1 MKVAVV
7 TAGMRS
13 GERGGAEA
21 FYAGLLGGL
30 RSIGVDADQVD
41 VPIDE
46 STFDTVLASYGRCYD
61 LDLRQYDVVISTKA
75 PTYMLRHPRHI
86 SYLVHT
92 LRVFY
97 DRFASEFGDGTANLR
112 RQRALIHALDKSAL
126 HPRRVRRHFTI
137 GHTNYRRLIDAD
149 SFWSDIHYEVLHP
162 PATVTGF
169 KPPKPGQYFFLPG
182 RLHRWKRADLVI
194 RAMQRLERDI
204 PLKIAG
210 TGEDEQPLRR
220 LAGGD
225 RRIQFLGRVSD
236 EQLVDLFASA
246 VAVPFVPVQEDYGL
260 VMVEAFNSRKPVV
273 TCFDSGEPLHF
284 VTHGVNGLVV
294 EPTADALADAL
305 EFFIDRPERAAE
317 MGDNGFRTVSHI
329 RWESIAST
337 LVHSV
342 NGATTSVPA
351 TTRTCSLVSSSVDET
366 PAAALSATSPRLGPA
381 TAGPSR
387 LNVVVLDMQP
397 IHPACGGGRLRLL
410 GLYHALGA
418 HLPTTYLGTYD
429 WPGPG
434 YRDHQLTATLRE
446 IDVPLSHRHFQMAD
460 DWRHL
465 AGGKTVIDVS
475 FPLLAHHSPEFVKAA
490 RDSVRDADIVV
501 FSHPWVYP
509 LIGDALG
516 RRDPVVIYDAHNVE
530 SVLRYR
536 LLADSEI
543 GLRIVRNGTAAERDL
558 CRRADLVLTCS
569 HDDRDLFH
577 RLYEIPFGKCLVMP
591 NGTFVGEPP
600 RESARRDKKRLLGL
614 DDKPLAIF
622 LGSLYPPNEEAA
634 DFICTE
640 LAPAL
645 PDVRFAICGGV
656 GTAVDRA
663 SLARRGIA
671 NVHVTGV
678 VDDTVRRDYLG
689 AADVAVNPMFSGSGT
704 NIKMFDFMAAGL
716 PVISTPTGARG
727 ITQFESALHICA
739 AREFAGA
746 LRTVLV
752 DDAYARRLGTT
763 ARRLACESYSW
774 ERLSPRLGR
783 LLTRH
788 RTARRPRPAFSVVVP
803 TYERHAHLPTLLAC
817 LARQTCSDFEVILI
831 DQSAARWDVSD
842 EYSSLDILYEHTD
855 LRGTSRARNLGA
867 WLARG
872 DVLAFTDD
880 DCQPEPDWLKNA
892 TRYFK
897 EARVVGVE
905 GLIVSDRVND
915 PDYRAVTNVGFEGIG
930 FMTANLLLR
939 RDVFNAIDGFDEQ
952 FDVPF
957 REDTDL
963 GWRACA
969 LGEIPFGHDVR
980 VFHPP
985 HARSIG
991 REAHSAR
998 VRFFEKDALLLKK
1011 HPDRYKSLFL
1021 KEGHYRHT
1029 AGFREHFIRG
1039 SVKYGVPIDDFY
1051 SALLTAPAVDTGAT
1065 VRG

>member
-7 TAGMRS
+7 TAAMGS

-21 FYAGLLGGL
+21 FYAGLVGGL
-30 RSIGVDADQVD
+30 RSIGVDADEVK
-41 VPIDE
+41 VRIDE
-46 STFDTVLASYGRCYD
+46 STFETVLASYFRCYD
-61 LDLRQYDVVISTKA
+61 LDLRHYDLVISTKA
-75 PTYMLRHPRHI
+75 PTYMLRHPRHV

-97 DRFASEFGDGTANLR
+97 DRFTSEFGDGTAELKK
-112 RQRALIHALDKSAL
+112 QRALIHQMDKSAL
-126 HPRRVRRHFTI
+126 HPSRVRRHFTI

-149 SFWSDIHYEVLHP
+149 AFWNDIAYEVLHP

-169 KPPKPGQYFFLPG
+169 KPPRPGQYFFLPG

-194 RAMQRLERDI
+194 RAMQRLARDI

-210 TGEDEQPLRR
+210 TGEDEPQLRA
-220 LAGGD
+220 LAGDD

-236 EQLVDLFASA
+236 EQLVDLYAGA

-273 TCFDSGEPLHF
+273 TCPDSGEPLQF
-284 VTHGVNGLVV
+284 VQHGVNGLVA
-294 EPTADALADAL
+294 EPTADALVEAL
-305 EFFIDRPERAAE
+305 EFLIDRPERAAE
-317 MGDNGFRTVSHI
+317 MGNNGFRTISHI
-329 RWESIAST
+329 KWESIAST

-342 NGATTSVPA
+342 DGAPA
-351 TTRTCSLVSSSVDET
+351 SA
-366 PAAALSATSPRLGPA
+366 PAAMPRPRVVKAGPA
-381 TAGPSR
+381 R
-387 LNVVVLDMQP
+387 LNVAVLDMQP

-418 HLPTTYLGTYD
+418 HLPTTYLGSYD

-434 YRDHQLTATLRE
+434 YRDHQLTSTLRE
-446 IDVPLSHRHFQMAD
+446 IDVPLSQQHFQAAD
-460 DWRHL
+460 DWRRL
-465 AGGKTVIDVS
+465 AGGKTVIDAS
-475 FPLLAHHSPEFVKAA
+475 FPLLAHHSPEFVTAA
-490 RDSVRDADIVV
+490 RAVVRDADIVV

-509 LIGDALG
+509 LISDSLG
-516 RRDPVVIYDAHNVE
+516 GREPLVIYDAQNVE

-543 GLRIVRNGTAAERDL
+543 GLRIVRNATAAERDL

-577 RLYEIPFGKCLVMP
+577 RLYEIPFDKCVVTP

-600 RESARRDKKRLLGL
+600 LESARRDTKRRLGL
-614 DDKPLAIF
+614 PDQPLAIF
-622 LGSLYPPNEEAA
+622 LGSLYRPNEEAV

-645 PDVRFAICGGV
+645 PEVSFAICGGV
-656 GTAVDRA
+656 GTAADRA
-663 SLARRGIA
+663 ALARRGVA
-671 NVHVTGV
+671 NVHVTGTI
-678 VDDTVRRDYLG
+678 DDTARRDYLG

-716 PVISTPTGARG
+716 PVIVTPTGARG
-727 ITQFESALHICA
+727 IELAESALHICE

-746 LRTVLV
+746 VRRVLA
-752 DDAYARRLGTT
+752 DDGYARRLGAA

-788 RTARRPRPAFSVVVP
+788 RTARRPRPAFSVIVP
-803 TYERHAHLPTLLAC
+803 TYERQAHLPKLLDC
-817 LARQTCSDFEVILI
+817 LARQTCADFEVILV
-831 DQSAARWDVSD
+831 DQSAAPWQVPD
-842 EYSSLDILYEHTD
+842 EYSSLDVLYEHSD
-855 LRGTSRARNLGA
+855 LKGTSRARNLGA

-880 DCQPEPDWLKNA
+880 DCLPEPDWLKNA
-892 TRYFK
+892 MPYFK
-897 EARVVGVE
+897 DDRVVGVE
-905 GLIVSDRVND
+905 GRIWSDRVND
-915 PDYRAVTNVGFEGIG
+915 PDYRAVTNLGLEGIG

-939 RDVFNAIDGFDEQ
+939 REVFNAIDGFDEQ

-969 LGEIPFGHDVR
+969 LGDIPFGDDVR

-985 HARSIG
+985 HPRRIEREGHAAR
-991 REAHSAR
+991 A
-998 VRFFEKDALLLKK
+998 RFFEKDALLLKK

-1021 KEGHYRHT
+1021 VEGHYRNT
-1029 AGFREHFIRG
+1029 TGFYEHFMRG
-1039 SVKYGVPIDDFY
+1039 SVKYGVPIDEFY
-1051 SALLTAPAVDTGAT
+1051 SALMTAPAAANGAT
-1065 VRG
+1065 AGS

>member
-7 TAGMRS
+7 TADMRS

-21 FYAGLLGGL
+21 FYAGLVGGL
-30 RSIGVDADQVD
+30 RSIGVDADEVK
-41 VPIDE
+41 VHIDE
-46 STFDTVLASYGRCYD
+46 STFEAVLASYFRCYD
-61 LDLRQYDVVISTKA
+61 LDLRQYDLVISTKA
-75 PTYMLRHPRHI
+75 PTYMLRHPRHV

-97 DRFASEFGDGTANLR
+97 DRFASEFGDGTDELR
-112 RQRALIHALDKSAL
+112 RQRALIHQMDKSAL
-126 HPRRVRRHFTI
+126 HPGRVRRHFTI

-149 SFWSDIHYEVLHP
+149 AFWNDIAYEVLHP
-162 PATVTGF
+162 AATVTGF
-169 KPPKPGQYFFLPG
+169 KPPRPGQYFFLPG

-194 RAMQRLERDI
+194 RAMQRLDRDI

-210 TGEDEQPLRR
+210 TGEDEAQLRA
-220 LAGGD
+220 LAGDD

-236 EQLVDLFASA
+236 EQLVDLFAGA
-246 VAVPFVPVQEDYGL
+246 LAVPFVPVQEDYGL

-273 TCFDSGEPLHF
+273 TCVDSGEPVHF
-284 VTHGVNGLVV
+284 VKHGVNGLVV
-294 EPTADALADAL
+294 EPTADAVAAALASL
-305 EFFIDRPERAAE
+305 IDRPERAAE
-317 MGDNGFRTVSHI
+317 MGNSGFETVSHI

-337 LVHSV
+337 LVDSV
-342 NGATTSVPA
+342 TGAKTPVAKTSVPA
-351 TTRTCSLVSSSVDET
+351 
-366 PAAALSATSPRLGPA
+366 PSAHRPRLGSPA
-381 TAGPSR
+381 SR
-387 LNVVVLDMQP
+387 LNVAVLDMQP

-410 GLYHALGA
+410 GLYHALGV

-434 YRDHQLTATLRE
+434 HRDHQLTGTLRE
-446 IDVPLSHRHFQMAD
+446 INVPLTQRHFQAAD
-460 DWRHL
+460 EWRDL
-465 AGGKTVIDVS
+465 TGGKTVIDAS

-490 RDSVRDADIVV
+490 REAVSDADIVV

-509 LIGDALG
+509 LIGESLG
-516 RRDPVVIYDAHNVE
+516 RRAPLVVYDAHNVE

-543 GLRIVRNGTAAERDL
+543 GMHIVRNGAAAERDL

-569 HDDRDLFH
+569 HEDRELFH
-577 RLYEIPFGKCLVMP
+577 RLYDIPFGKCVVAP

-600 RESARRDKKRLLGL
+600 SEPARRDKKRVLGL
-614 DDKPLAIF
+614 PDQPLAMFI
-622 LGSLYPPNEEAA
+622 GSMFRPNEEAA
-634 DFICTE
+634 DFICSE
-640 LAPAL
+640 LAPVL
-645 PDVRFAICGGV
+645 PDVTFAICGGV
-656 GTAVDRA
+656 GSAIDRA
-663 SLARRGIA
+663 ALAGRGIA

-678 VDDTVRRDYLG
+678 VDDATRRDYLG

-727 ITQFESALHICA
+727 IKLAESALHVCEP
-739 AREFAGA
+739 REFAGA
-746 LRTVLV
+746 LRRVLG
-752 DDAYARRLGTT
+752 DTEQARRLGTT
-763 ARRLACESYSW
+763 ARRLASESYSW

-783 LLTRH
+783 LLTRY
-788 RTARRPRPAFSVVVP
+788 RTARHPRPAFSVIVP
-803 TYERHAHLPTLLAC
+803 SYERQVHLPKLLDC
-817 LARQTCSDFEVILI
+817 LARQTCADFEVIVI
-831 DQSAARWDVSD
+831 DQSAAAWRVPDR
-842 EYSSLDILYEHTD
+842 YSSLDILYEHSD
-855 LRGTSRARNLGA
+855 LKGTSRARNLGG

-872 DVLAFTDD
+872 EVLAFTDD
-880 DCQPEPDWLKNA
+880 DCLPEADWLSNA
-892 TRYFK
+892 LHYFTDP
-897 EARVVGVE
+897 RVVGVE
-905 GLIVSDRVND
+905 GLIVSDHVND

-939 RDVFNAIDGFDEQ
+939 REVFNAIDGFDEQ

-969 LGEIPFGHDVR
+969 LGEIPFAHDVR

-985 HARSIG
+985 HPRSVE
-991 REAHSAR
+991 REAHASR

-1011 HPDRYKSLFL
+1011 HPERYKSLFL
-1021 KEGHYRHT
+1021 MEGHYRNT
-1029 AGFREHFIRG
+1029 AGFSEHFRRG
-1039 SVKYGVPIDDFY
+1039 SEKYGVPIDEFY
-1051 SALLTAPAVDTGAT
+1051 AALLAAPAADHLAA

>member
-7 TAGMRS
+7 TAAMSS

-30 RSIGVDADQVD
+30 RSIGVDAEQVD
-41 VPIDE
+41 VRIDE
-46 STFDTVLASYGRCYD
+46 SSFDAVLASYVRCYD
-61 LDLRQYDVVISTKA
+61 LDLRQYDLVISTKA
-75 PTYMLRHPRHI
+75 PTYMVRHPRHI

-97 DRFASEFGDGTANLR
+97 DRFAGEFGDGTPDLR
-112 RQRALIHALDKSAL
+112 RQRAQIHALDKAAL
-126 HPRRVRRHFTI
+126 HPSRVRRHFTI

-149 SFWSDIHYEVLHP
+149 PSWSGVPYEVLHP

-169 KPPKPGQYFFLPG
+169 KPPRPGQYFFLPG

-194 RAMQRLERDI
+194 RAMQRLERDV

-210 TGEDEQPLRR
+210 VGEDEPQLRA

-236 EQLVDLFASA
+236 EQLVELFAGA
-246 VAVPFVPVQEDYGL
+246 LAVPFVPVQEDYGL

-273 TCFDSGEPLHF
+273 TCLDSGEPLHF
-284 VTHGVNGLVV
+284 VKHGVNGLVV
-294 EPTADALADAL
+294 EPTADALGDAL
-305 EFFIDRPERAAE
+305 EFLIDRPERAAE
-317 MGDNGFRTVSHI
+317 MGDHGFQSVAHI
-329 RWESIAST
+329 RWDSIASR

-351 TTRTCSLVSSSVDET
+351 TAGTLSS
-366 PAAALSATSPRLGPA
+366 AK
-381 TAGPSR
+381 AGPPR
-387 LNVVVLDMQP
+387 LNVAVLDMQP
-397 IHPACGGGRLRLL
+397 IHPAVGGGRLRLL

-434 YRDHQLTATLRE
+434 YRDHQLTPTLRE
-446 IDVPLSHRHFQMAD
+446 IDVPLSDRHFAASD
-460 DWRHL
+460 DWRRL
-465 AGGKTVIDVS
+465 TGGKTVIDAA
-475 FPLLAHHSPEFVKAA
+475 FPMLAHLSPEYVEAAKAAA
-490 RDSVRDADIVV
+490 RDADVV
-501 FSHPWVYP
+501 VCSHPWVYP
-509 LIGDALG
+509 IV
-516 RRDPVVIYDAHNVE
+516 RDVLDRPGQLLVYDAHNVE

-536 LLADSEI
+536 LLAESDI
-543 GLRIVRNGTAAERDL
+543 GVRIVRHATAVEYEL

-569 HDDRDLFH
+569 REDRDLFH
-577 RLYEIPFGKCLVMP
+577 RLYGIPFGKCLVMP
-591 NGTFVGEPP
+591 NGTFVGEAPCD
-600 RESARRDKKRLLGL
+600 SARPEGKRRLGL
-614 DDKPLAIF
+614 DDRPLAVFI
-622 LGSLYPPNEEAA
+622 GSLYPPNEEAA
-634 DFICTE
+634 AFICTE

-645 PDVRFAICGGV
+645 PAVTFAICGGV
-656 GTAVDRA
+656 GSAIDRDA
-663 SLARRGIA
+663 LARRRIG
-671 NVHVTGV
+671 NVRVTGV
-678 VDDTVRRDYLG
+678 LDDAARRQYLE
-689 AADVAVNPMFSGSGT
+689 AADIAVNPMFSGSGT

-716 PVISTPTGARG
+716 PVVSTPTGARG
-727 ITQFESALHICA
+727 ISLSGSALHICA
-739 AREFAGA
+739 PAEFAGA
-746 LRTVLV
+746 IQRILHDRE
-752 DDAYARRLGTT
+752 YAARLGTA
-763 ARRLACESYSW
+763 ARRLACDSYAW

-788 RTARRPRPAFSVVVP
+788 RTAGRAPSFSVVVP
-803 TYERHAHLPTLLAC
+803 TYERHAHLPQLLDC
-817 LARQTCSDFEVILI
+817 LAKQSCRDFEVILV
-831 DQSAARWDVSD
+831 DQSATRWDVPD
-842 EYSSLDILYEHTD
+842 RYSSLDIVYEHTD
-855 LRGTSRARNLGA
+855 VKGTSRARNLGA

-872 DVLAFTDD
+872 DVIAFTDD
-880 DCQPEPDWLKNA
+880 DCQPEPDWLRNA
-892 TRYFK
+892 LPYFDDPG
-897 EARVVGVE
+897 VVGVE
-905 GLIVSDRVND
+905 GLVVSDRIND

-939 RDVFNAIDGFDEQ
+939 RDTFNAIDGFDEQ

-985 HARSIG
+985 HPRSIE
-991 REAHSAR
+991 REAQSTRA
-998 VRFFEKDALLLKK
+998 RFFEKDALLLKK

-1021 KEGHYRHT
+1021 MEGHYRHT
-1029 AGFREHFIRG
+1029 AGFREHFMRG

-1051 SALLTAPAVDTGAT
+1051 SARLTA
-1065 VRG
+1065 RG